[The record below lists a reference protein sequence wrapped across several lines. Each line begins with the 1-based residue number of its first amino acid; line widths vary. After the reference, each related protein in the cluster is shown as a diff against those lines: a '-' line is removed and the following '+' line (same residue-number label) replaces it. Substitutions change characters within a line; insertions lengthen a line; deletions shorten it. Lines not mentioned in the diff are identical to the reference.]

1 MKLEEFAK
9 LSTCVSHYALQT
21 QGEFEDM
28 NLLPLVRWAAGGR
41 PGFSGSMTLVLEK
54 CFGWHGVLIEGH
66 PVTCEKLQRADR
78 ANANKVCGCVCPAG
92 QKVHMSGLN
101 LSKGDPTA
109 VTAAVEF
116 MSEEYKATWK
126 PLLDMQHLFEVP
138 CIPMTQI
145 VADAELPGIDFLSID
160 TQGSEDIVL
169 QTTNLSAV
177 KVVIVEAERTAA
189 QKNERV
195 RKMLLGAGFVQIP
208 HTQQPQKRHGG
219 AQYNELFAL
228 KSLVRQRSG
237 VKDDIILY
245 PLRDSPISRHDKHSR
260 VARFVDGLLAM
271 DEMTRAVDGR

>member
-1 MKLEEFAK
+1 MQLEGRMKLEEFAK
-9 LSTCVSHYALQT
+9 LSECVLHYALQT

-28 NLLPLVRWAAGGR
+28 NLLPLVRWAAGGT
-41 PGFSGSMTLVLEK
+41 PGSFVELGANDGISGSMTLVLEK

-78 ANANKVCGCVCPAG
+78 ANAKKVCSCVCPAG

-101 LSKGDPTA
+101 ISKGDPTA

-116 MSEEYKATWK
+116 MSEEYKTTWK
-126 PLLDMQHLFEVP
+126 PLLDMQHLSEVS

-177 KVVIVEAERTAA
+177 KVIVVEAERTSEPSIDTA
-189 QKNERV
+189 R
-195 RKMLLGAGFVQIP
+195 L
-208 HTQQPQKRHGG
+208 TSQPLAVLHG
-219 AQYNELFAL
+219 LHAL
-228 KSLVRQRSG
+228 
-237 VKDDIILY
+237 
-245 PLRDSPISRHDKHSR
+245 
-260 VARFVDGLLAM
+260 
-271 DEMTRAVDGR
+271 